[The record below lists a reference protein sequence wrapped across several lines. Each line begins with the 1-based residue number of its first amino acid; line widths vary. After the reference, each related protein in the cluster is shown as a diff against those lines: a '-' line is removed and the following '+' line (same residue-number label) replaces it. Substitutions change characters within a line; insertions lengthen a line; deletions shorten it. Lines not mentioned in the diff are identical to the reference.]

1 MTCRS
6 LTSLTAIVI
15 TLIYRFALDA
25 NTTFHILLH
34 FSDTDRISAIDMRR
48 LEALLYVLLTVGLV
62 CLVAFQYEKI
72 VGMFVYT
79 YFASLLTSFL
89 VPFRLHGF
97 MSMGRVFEG
106 IVTVIMNVLVGPA
119 MIMML
124 SYLLVKI
131 IKRKRNRR
139 VRT

>member
-1 MTCRS
+1 MARRS
-6 LTSLTAIVI
+6 LISLAAIVI

-34 FSDTDRISAIDMRR
+34 FSDAGHVSASDMRR

-72 VGMFVYT
+72 AGMFFDA
-79 YFASLLTSFL
+79 YFASLMTSFL
-89 VPFRLHGF
+89 VPSRLHGF
-97 MSMGRVFEG
+97 MSMGRIFEG
-106 IVTVIMNVLVGPA
+106 IVTVIMNVLLGPA
-119 MIMML
+119 MIMLL

-139 VRT
+139 VRI